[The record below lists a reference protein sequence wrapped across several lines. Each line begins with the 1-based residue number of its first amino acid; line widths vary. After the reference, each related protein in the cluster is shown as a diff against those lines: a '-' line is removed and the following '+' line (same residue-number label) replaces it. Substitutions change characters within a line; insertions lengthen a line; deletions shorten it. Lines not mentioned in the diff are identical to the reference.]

1 MAEKQQVH
9 LSDEDMKN
17 LHDEG
22 VLEKKEIT
30 ITYAPNAASSAE
42 DKPVETQEGEEEE
55 LDELV
60 DFDGSVLGS
69 KVPLGYMNNKTIS
82 QRKTTDAVVPA
93 TRQGGEQGKGYFYKR
108 YWGESVEE
116 VGEHDMSKVLGMDAD
131 DDGVLDTD
139 TMTAGE
145 VKERFKDEYDLDDY
159 EQRMEKSGVVG
170 KGKSRRKRI
179 FEDEDIM
186 KMMEVIL
193 QSKDDPQEIKD
204 KDADVSDDLLGRKIK
219 QLKKYMDKH
228 DYSLNDIIEKL
239 KEDE

>member
-1 MAEKQQVH
+1 MAKKQKIH
-9 LSDEDMKN
+9 LSDKDMSN
-17 LHDEG
+17 LHDKG
-22 VLEKKEIT
+22 VLEKDEIT
-30 ITYAPNAASSAE
+30 ITFNPSAVSSTE
-42 DKPVETQEGEEEE
+42 DDQVEGELE
-55 LDELV
+55 ELV

-139 TMTAGE
+139 VMTAGE
-145 VKERFKDEYDLDDY
+145 VKDRFKDEYDLDDF
-159 EQRMEKSGVVG
+159 QDRMDKSGVIG
-170 KGKSRRKRI
+170 KGKSRKKRI

-193 QSKDDPQEIKD
+193 QSKDEPKD
-204 KDADVSDDLLGRKIK
+204 ITSTSDDLLDRKLE
-219 QLKKYMDKH
+219 QLKKYMDKQGYTM
-228 DYSLNDIIEKL
+228 DDILDKL
-239 KEDE
+239 KGNE

>member
-1 MAEKQQVH
+1 M
-9 LSDEDMKN
+9 SN
-17 LHDEG
+17 LHDKG
-22 VLEKKEIT
+22 VLEKDEIT
-30 ITYAPNAASSAE
+30 ITFNPSDASSTE
-42 DKPVETQEGEEEE
+42 DDQVEGELE
-55 LDELV
+55 ELV

-139 TMTAGE
+139 VMTAGE
-145 VKERFKDEYDLDDY
+145 VKDRFKNEYDLDDF
-159 EQRMEKSGVVG
+159 QDRMDKSGVIG
-170 KGKSRRKRI
+170 KGKSRKKRI

-193 QSKDDPQEIKD
+193 QSKDEPKD
-204 KDADVSDDLLGRKIK
+204 ITSTSDDLLDRKIE
-219 QLKKYMDKH
+219 QLKKYMDKQGYTM
-228 DYSLNDIIEKL
+228 DDILDKL
-239 KEDE
+239 KGNE

>member
-1 MAEKQQVH
+1 M
-9 LSDEDMKN
+9 
-17 LHDEG
+17 
-22 VLEKKEIT
+22 LEKDNIT
-30 ITYAPNAASSAE
+30 LVYTPDPELPEASSSTE
-42 DKPVETQEGEEEE
+42 DEPIEGELE
-55 LDELV
+55 ELV

-145 VKERFKDEYDLDDY
+145 VKERFKDEYNLDDF
-159 EQRMEKSGVVG
+159 EERMEKSGVVG

-193 QSKDDPQEIKD
+193 QSKDEPKD
-204 KDADVSDDLLGRKIK
+204 ITDTSDNLLNRKVL
-219 QLKKYMDKH
+219 QLKKYMDKQG
-228 DYSLNDIIEKL
+228 YSVEDIINKL
-239 KEDE
+239 KGDE

>member
-1 MAEKQQVH
+1 MAKKQKIH
-9 LSDEDMKN
+9 LSDKDMSN
-17 LHDEG
+17 LHDKG
-22 VLEKKEIT
+22 VLEKDEIT
-30 ITYAPNAASSAE
+30 ITFAPSVASSTE
-42 DKPVETQEGEEEE
+42 DDQVEGELE
-55 LDELV
+55 ELV

-139 TMTAGE
+139 VMTAGE
-145 VKERFKDEYDLDDY
+145 VKDRFKDEYDLDDF
-159 EQRMEKSGVVG
+159 QDRMDKSGVIG
-170 KGKSRRKRI
+170 KGKSRKKRI

-193 QSKDDPQEIKD
+193 QSKDEPKD
-204 KDADVSDDLLGRKIK
+204 ITSTSDDLLDRKLE
-219 QLKKYMDKH
+219 QLKKYMDKQGYTM
-228 DYSLNDIIEKL
+228 DDILDKL
-239 KEDE
+239 KGNE

>member
-1 MAEKQQVH
+1 MAKKQKIH
-9 LSDEDMKN
+9 LSDKDMSK
-17 LHDEG
+17 LHDKG
-22 VLEKKEIT
+22 VLEKDEIT
-30 ITYAPNAASSAE
+30 ITFNPSAVSSTE
-42 DKPVETQEGEEEE
+42 DDQVEGELE
-55 LDELV
+55 ELV

-139 TMTAGE
+139 VMTAGE
-145 VKERFKDEYDLDDY
+145 VKDRFKDEYDLDDF
-159 EQRMEKSGVVG
+159 QDRMDKSGVIG
-170 KGKSRRKRI
+170 KGKSRKKRI

-193 QSKDDPQEIKD
+193 QSKDEPKD
-204 KDADVSDDLLGRKIK
+204 ITTTSDDLLNKK
-219 QLKKYMDKH
+219 VNQLKKYMDKQGYTM
-228 DYSLNDIIEKL
+228 DDILDKL
-239 KEDE
+239 KGNE

>member
-1 MAEKQQVH
+1 MAKKQKIH
-9 LSDEDMKN
+9 LSDKDMSK
-17 LHDEG
+17 LHDKG
-22 VLEKKEIT
+22 VLEKDEIT
-30 ITYAPNAASSAE
+30 ITFAPSVASSTE
-42 DKPVETQEGEEEE
+42 DDPVEGELE
-55 LDELV
+55 ELV

-139 TMTAGE
+139 VMTAGE
-145 VKERFKDEYDLDDY
+145 VKDRFKDEYDLDDF
-159 EQRMEKSGVVG
+159 QDRMDKSGVIG
-170 KGKSRRKRI
+170 KGKSRKKRI

-193 QSKDDPQEIKD
+193 QSKDEPKD
-204 KDADVSDDLLGRKIK
+204 ITSTSDDLLDRKLE
-219 QLKKYMDKH
+219 QLKKYMDKQGYTM
-228 DYSLNDIIEKL
+228 DDILDKL
-239 KEDE
+239 KGNE

>member
-1 MAEKQQVH
+1 MEKNEPIV
-9 LSDEDMKN
+9 LYKDDMEK
-17 LHDEG
+17 LHSSG
-22 VLEKKEIT
+22 MLEKDDIT
-30 ITYAPNAASSAE
+30 LVYTPDPELPEASSSTE
-42 DKPVETQEGEEEE
+42 DEPVEGELE
-55 LDELV
+55 ELV

-116 VGEHDMSKVLGMDAD
+116 VGEHDMSRVLCMDAD

-145 VKERFKDEYDLDDY
+145 VKERFKDEYNLDDF
-159 EQRMEKSGVVG
+159 EDRMEKSGVVG
-170 KGKSRRKRI
+170 KGKSRKKRI

-193 QSKDDPQEIKD
+193 QSKDDPKD
-204 KDADVSDDLLGRKIK
+204 ITDTSDNLLDRKIL
-219 QLKKYMDKH
+219 QLKKYMDKQG
-228 DYSLNDIIEKL
+228 YSVEDIINKL
-239 KEDE
+239 KGDE

>member
-1 MAEKQQVH
+1 MEKNEPIV
-9 LSDEDMKN
+9 LYKDDMEK
-17 LHDEG
+17 LHSSG
-22 VLEKKEIT
+22 MLEKDDIT
-30 ITYAPNAASSAE
+30 LVYTPDPELPEASSSTE
-42 DKPVETQEGEEEE
+42 DEPVEGELE
-55 LDELV
+55 ELV

-116 VGEHDMSKVLGMDAD
+116 VGEHDMSRVLGMDAD

-145 VKERFKDEYDLDDY
+145 VKERFKDEYNLDDF
-159 EQRMEKSGVVG
+159 EDRMEKSGVVG
-170 KGKSRRKRI
+170 KGKSRKKRI

-193 QSKDDPQEIKD
+193 QSKDDPKD
-204 KDADVSDDLLGRKIK
+204 ITDTSDNLLDRKIL
-219 QLKKYMDKH
+219 QLKKYMDKQG
-228 DYSLNDIIEKL
+228 YSVEDIINKL
-239 KEDE
+239 KGDE

>member
-1 MAEKQQVH
+1 MEKNKPIVITQ
-9 LSDEDMKN
+9 DDMEK
-17 LHDEG
+17 LHSSG
-22 VLEKKEIT
+22 MLEKENVTLVYMIDPELPKE
-30 ITYAPNAASSAE
+30 SDLDE
-42 DKPVETQEGEEEE
+42 EETEEE

-139 TMTAGE
+139 VMTAGE
-145 VKERFKDEYDLDDY
+145 VKERFKDEYDLDDFQ
-159 EQRMEKSGVVG
+159 ERMEKSGVIG
-170 KGKSRRKRI
+170 KGSSRKKRI

-193 QSKDDPQEIKD
+193 QSKDEPKD
-204 KDADVSDDLLGRKIK
+204 ITDTSDNLLDRKVE
-219 QLKKYMDKH
+219 QLKKYMNKRG
-228 DYSLNDIIEKL
+228 YSLDDILDKL
-239 KEDE
+239 KGNE

>member
-1 MAEKQQVH
+1 MEKNKPIVITQ
-9 LSDEDMKN
+9 DDMEK
-17 LHDEG
+17 LHSSG
-22 VLEKKEIT
+22 MLEKENVTLVYMIDPELPKE
-30 ITYAPNAASSAE
+30 SDLDE
-42 DKPVETQEGEEEE
+42 EETEEE

-139 TMTAGE
+139 VMTAGE
-145 VKERFKDEYDLDDY
+145 VKDRFKDEYDLDDF
-159 EQRMEKSGVVG
+159 QDRMDKSGVIG
-170 KGKSRRKRI
+170 KGKSRKKRI

-193 QSKDDPQEIKD
+193 QSKDEPKD
-204 KDADVSDDLLGRKIK
+204 ITSTSDDLLDRKLE
-219 QLKKYMDKH
+219 QLKKYMDKQGYTM
-228 DYSLNDIIEKL
+228 DDILDKL
-239 KEDE
+239 KGNE

>member
-1 MAEKQQVH
+1 MEKNEPIV
-9 LSDEDMKN
+9 LYKDDMEK
-17 LHDEG
+17 LHSSG
-22 VLEKKEIT
+22 MLEKDDIT
-30 ITYAPNAASSAE
+30 LVYTPDPELPEASSSTE
-42 DKPVETQEGEEEE
+42 DEPVEGELE
-55 LDELV
+55 ELV

-82 QRKTTDAVVPA
+82 QRKTTDAVVSA

-116 VGEHDMSKVLGMDAD
+116 VGEHDMSIVLGMDAD

-145 VKERFKDEYDLDDY
+145 VKERFKDEYNLDDF
-159 EQRMEKSGVVG
+159 EDRMEKSGVVG
-170 KGKSRRKRI
+170 KGKSRKKRI

-193 QSKDDPQEIKD
+193 QSKDDPKD
-204 KDADVSDDLLGRKIK
+204 ITDTSDNLLDRKIL
-219 QLKKYMDKH
+219 QLKKYMDKQG
-228 DYSLNDIIEKL
+228 YSVEDIINKL
-239 KEDE
+239 KGDE

>member
-1 MAEKQQVH
+1 MEKNEPIVITQ
-9 LSDEDMKN
+9 DEMKK
-17 LHDEG
+17 LHSSG
-22 VLEKKEIT
+22 MLEKENVTLVYMLDPELPKESDLDEE
-30 ITYAPNAASSAE
+30 A
-42 DKPVETQEGEEEE
+42 EEE

-93 TRQGGEQGKGYFYKR
+93 TTQGGDQGKGYFYKR

-139 TMTAGE
+139 LMTAGE
-145 VKERFKDEYDLDDY
+145 VKSRFKDEYDLDDFQ
-159 EQRMEKSGVVG
+159 ERMNKSGVIG
-170 KGKSRRKRI
+170 KGKSTKKRI

-193 QSKDDPQEIKD
+193 KSKDEPKD
-204 KDADVSDDLLGRKIK
+204 ITTTSDDLLNKK
-219 QLKKYMDKH
+219 VNQLKKYMNKQG
-228 DYSLNDIIEKL
+228 YSMDDILDKL
-239 KEDE
+239 KGNE

>member
-1 MAEKQQVH
+1 MAKKQKIH
-9 LSDEDMKN
+9 LSDKDMSK
-17 LHDEG
+17 LHDKG
-22 VLEKKEIT
+22 VLEKDEIT
-30 ITYAPNAASSAE
+30 ITFTPSAASSTE
-42 DKPVETQEGEEEE
+42 DTPVESEIE
-55 LDELV
+55 ELV

-139 TMTAGE
+139 VMTAGE
-145 VKERFKDEYDLDDY
+145 VKDRFKDEYDLDDFQ
-159 EQRMEKSGVVG
+159 ERMDKSGVIG
-170 KGKSRRKRI
+170 KGKSRKKRI

-193 QSKDDPQEIKD
+193 QSKDEPKD
-204 KDADVSDDLLGRKIK
+204 ITTTSDDLLN
-219 QLKKYMDKH
+219 KKV
-228 DYSLNDIIEKL
+228 N
-239 KEDE
+239 

>member
-1 MAEKQQVH
+1 MAKKQKIH
-9 LSDEDMKN
+9 LSDKDMSK
-17 LHDEG
+17 LHDKG
-22 VLEKKEIT
+22 VLEKDEIT
-30 ITYAPNAASSAE
+30 ITFNPSAASSTE
-42 DKPVETQEGEEEE
+42 DDQVEGELE
-55 LDELV
+55 ELV

-139 TMTAGE
+139 VMTAGE
-145 VKERFKDEYDLDDY
+145 VKDRFKDEYDLDDF
-159 EQRMEKSGVVG
+159 QDRMDKSGVIG
-170 KGKSRRKRI
+170 KGKSRKKRI

-193 QSKDDPQEIKD
+193 QSKDEPKD
-204 KDADVSDDLLGRKIK
+204 ITSTSDDLLDRKLE
-219 QLKKYMDKH
+219 QLKKYMDKQGYTM
-228 DYSLNDIIEKL
+228 DDILDKL
-239 KEDE
+239 KGNE